1 MSKILKGVG
10 TALALVAAVAGTVVT
25 LGAAAPAAAGLFGL
39 SLGGTIAAAGAAA
52 TALSTIGALT
62 AKRPVNER
70 QGSQLQFKIDPSG
83 PIPYVM
89 GRTAVAGTVVYRDT
103 YGKDNH
109 YQSLVVVLSG
119 GGPVDAIEAF
129 TADRVTVSFSGQ
141 AATGYYAT
149 WMWQDQQLGAT
160 PESNALNGPVGATG
174 PFGAVPAMPNWGSG
188 YKLSGYA
195 AACWT
200 LLFDTKARRYSNG
213 EPKPAWIVRGAK
225 VYDPRLDSTY
235 PGGSGSCRW
244 ASPADATAHAAARAT
259 WVYSDTPALH
269 GLMWR
274 LGIWQRDESD
284 SGAKYQK
291 LGGIGAP
298 VDMIDLAA
306 FVNAANVQEANGW
319 TIGGE
324 VDFGQDKWEVLK
336 LIDETGGA
344 EPIANGALMST
355 LVKAP
360 RVSLRTITAADLADG
375 PISVPAV
382 RPRSERINGFRAQF
396 RSEAHGWEIVPIDI
410 VQVPLYVTEDGR
422 ARTGSATFSLCASAD
437 HCAELAAYEVFDSRE
452 IDGIQLPLKPLGV
465 AYRIGDCLTLDIPEL
480 GLQSRD
486 VVVRGR
492 TIDPATGIVVMTFR
506 TETAAKHDAALGL
519 TGATPPTPT
528 LTADPDSV
536 EAPEAGSW
544 TLAVIPP
551 NGTILTTPALQITGA
566 VDNSRVDAVVFEYRL
581 FGATDWI
588 AAGIEPTD
596 QTEKTIAGVKPDE
609 NYEVAVRYRARGIF
623 SDRLVLGPI
632 YMSPDGTPALFAT
645 RNDDGAN
652 MLFAP
657 HDPAGW
663 GFANGAALANLDTG
677 RPLLANSAQLTGA
690 FHQVFWST
698 GKRIQVTPGD
708 VLWFRHAVSRDA
720 FVTSGSDNVRG
731 GLLRFDSA
739 GSQLPD
745 GTDIPDSAIS
755 ASEMTAGVVVTRY
768 GKVVI
773 PDGVAFVQT
782 YSVRI
787 GSSGGSFYV
796 AEPFLNR
803 YEPGADITGNSIA
816 AGIIDQ
822 APTATSSDFAV
833 ITGSTKPA
841 NNATV
846 GAIVDANPAVSNFR
860 LGDGTL
866 LSPFEVLTELGES
879 AGYFGQTATE
889 ASIFTANQ
897 NRAFNSQFKYRL
909 AGWSGGAFVWYND
922 WQGTFVSA
930 PLGVG
935 GVQVLSAE
943 QPINCGQSTPVTL
956 SATFRGDASVNQFLF
971 VDVAWHNGGNNALVG
986 YSSTAFNGVFWSNIA
1001 TAGDRKSQTFNSP
1014 NATDGSGFVKAY
1026 IRIVTNSD
1034 VAVSVG
1040 ELLVT
1045 KIQLETGSIATLY
1058 NEAADDGAIL
1068 SQATGQIRDSRN
1080 LNISNSFGLPGL
1092 SLPCP
1097 LADTVIGGQLYL
1109 TIGTGSYSFDA
1120 GVTVNYPSATLGP
1133 GPFGLFYH
1141 IWANVPVPGQ
1151 PPVSYDASP
1160 DVTHALG
1167 TGKHR
1172 LGGVQARANA
1182 GAPPET
1188 GDPGGAPI
1196 DNGGGYFI
1204 P

>member
-119 GGPVDAIEAF
+119 GGPIGGIDAF
-129 TADRVTVSFSGQ
+129 TADRVTVNFSGQ

-149 WMWQDQQLGAT
+149 WMWQDQQTGTT

-174 PFGAVPAMPNWGSG
+174 PFGPVPAMPNWGSS

-244 ASPADATAHAAARAT
+244 ASPADAAAHAAARAT

-306 FVNAANVQEANGW
+306 IVHAANVQEANGW

-382 RPRSERINGFRAQF
+382 RPRSERINGYRAQF

-422 ARTGSATFSLCASAD
+422 ARTGSGTFSLCANAD

-609 NYEVAVRYRARGIF
+609 SYEVAVRYRARGIF
-623 SDRLVLGPI
+623 SDRLVLGPTFI
-632 YMSPDGTPALFAT
+632 SADGTPALFST

-652 MLFAP
+652 MIRSPLTLDEATYT
-657 HDPAGW
+657 
-663 GFANGAALANLDTG
+663 NGAAPATFEGAPAIQLFTTAALGRWGPKVPCRPGETLFHSYLLSADGPGSETVNASYTYFDANGTAL
-677 RPLLANSAQLTGA
+677 GA
-690 FHQVFWST
+690 VNLS
-698 GKRIQVTPGD
+698 
-708 VLWFRHAVSRDA
+708 
-720 FVTSGSDNVRG
+720 
-731 GLLRFDSA
+731 
-739 GSQLPD
+739 
-745 GTDIPDSAIS
+745 S
-755 ASEMTAGVVVTRY
+755 ASA
-768 GKVVI
+768 
-773 PDGVAFVQT
+773 P
-782 YSVRI
+782 S
-787 GSSGGSFYV
+787 
-796 AEPFLNR
+796 LN
-803 YEPGADITGNSIA
+803 ACN
-816 AGIIDQ
+816 GI
-822 APTATSSDFAV
+822 TATITFSFQVPSTAFFIQIYIERPVATGQSFFARQPYL
-833 ITGSTKPA
+833 GRSAPG
-841 NNATV
+841 ATV
-846 GAIVDANPAVSNFR
+846 GAVLGVNVVDPVAGTVPTRDEMIPGQVLADRGIQNGATPGAILDANPAIGNFR
-860 LGDGTL
+860 LGDGSF
-866 LSPFEVLTELGES
+866 LSPDLVLTELGES
-879 AGYFGQTATE
+879 AGYFGQDLTE
-889 ASIFTANQ
+889 QKIFTANQ
-897 NRAFNSQFKYRL
+897 NRVFNSQFKYRL

-922 WQGTFVSA
+922 WLGTFVSA
-930 PLGVG
+930 PLGTG

-943 QPINCGQSTPVTL
+943 QPINCGQSIPVTL

-986 YSSTAFNGVFWSNIA
+986 YSSTATNGVFWSNIA
-1001 TAGDRKSQTFNSP
+1001 TTGDRKSQTFNSP

-1109 TIGTGSYSFDA
+1109 TIGAGSYSFDG

-1141 IWANVPVPGQ
+1141 VWANVPVPGQ

-1188 GDPGGAPI
+1188 GNPGGAPI
-1196 DNGGGYFI
+1196 DNGNGYFI